1 LRTYLQVKRLL
12 GVRPQPSS
20 AVARLSGRMRGL
32 GNKAAF
38 WYYVRAMVNKIF
50 ATISI
55 LIYLLALGLLIFGI
69 LVMLGKVQ

>member
-1 LRTYLQVKRLL
+1 
-12 GVRPQPSS
+12 
-20 AVARLSGRMRGL
+20 
-32 GNKAAF
+32 
-38 WYYVRAMVNKIF
+38 MVNKIF